1 MLNPPSPTGG
11 STSHFS
17 LTSLASEMTS
27 SWAGTSENAKSR
39 EVLFIQMKL
48 YAQETLQ
55 QYLAPEGD
63 PGKRTAVNV
72 EEVMEILLQI
82 LAGLAYV
89 HKEGLIHRD
98 LKPASEYADV
108 EIFAAP
114 HLD

>member
-1 MLNPPSPTGG
+1 M
-11 STSHFS
+11 
-17 LTSLASEMTS
+17 
-27 SWAGTSENAKSR
+27 R

-63 PGKRTAVNV
+63 PGKRTAVNA
-72 EEVMEILLQI
+72 EEVIGILLQI

-98 LKPASEYADV
+98 LKPASKCQ
-108 EIFAAP
+108 FRLFP
-114 HLD
+114 PLFT